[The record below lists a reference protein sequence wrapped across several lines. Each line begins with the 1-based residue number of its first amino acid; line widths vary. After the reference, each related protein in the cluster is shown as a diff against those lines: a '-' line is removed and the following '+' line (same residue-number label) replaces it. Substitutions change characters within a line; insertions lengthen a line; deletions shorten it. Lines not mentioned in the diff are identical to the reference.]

1 MRQDQLDGLVTFVCV
16 AEHSS
21 FSAAAVRLG
30 VSPSAVSQ
38 VIRNLERRL
47 GVALFN
53 RTTRS
58 VGLTEAGIGFLAK
71 VQPAVNVLTSAAL
84 ELGDTTGSPSGLL
97 RLNVPRSAYM
107 SILQPMLS
115 AFLEA
120 YPQIDLEIGME
131 NAFVDIVRLGFD
143 AGIRFGDFVEHDMV
157 AVKVGPKVRMRIIA
171 SPDYLARHGTPEHP
185 TDLLNHNCICFRSSG
200 GVIERWDL
208 VKGKESLQ
216 LPVRGRL
223 IVNDSAALV
232 QSALD
237 GNGIGYM
244 ISGYIDRFIE
254 RGELVSLF
262 EDWGPELPGFTLY
275 YSDRRS
281 VTRKLRALID
291 FLRDPSGGHFSAAPP
306 LPSSDSLRIL

>member
-47 GVALFN
+47 GAALFN

-58 VGLTEAGIGFLAK
+58 VSLTEAGVGFLEK
-71 VQPAVNVLTSAAL
+71 VKPAVNMLTSAAL

-107 SILQPMLS
+107 SILQPRLS
-115 AFLEA
+115 AFLEV
-120 YPQIDLEIGME
+120 YPQIDLEISME

-143 AGIRFGDFVEHDMV
+143 AGIRFGDFVERDMV
-157 AVKVGPKVRMRIIA
+157 AIKVGPSVRMRVIA
-171 SPDYLARHGTPEHP
+171 SPAYLARHGTPEHP
-185 TDLLNHNCICFRSSG
+185 SDLLDHNCICFRSSG
-200 GVIERWDL
+200 GMVERWDL
-208 VKGKESLQ
+208 AKGEEVLQ

-275 YSDRRS
+275 YPDRRR

-291 FLRDPSGGHFSAAPP
+291 FLRDPSGGHFSNAPP
-306 LPSSDSLRIL
+306 LGTSTSLRIL